1 MKNSQ
6 PEVTGQRSKG
16 KWSRLLGK
24 ILPFTFDFRPLTS
37 GSPRRL
43 VTTIVFLCV
52 LSVAAGAQLL
62 DGKRRVGDSPTP
74 GTPQPEHPNLAD
86 RVTLTGCVQPATAR
100 SGQQTGPADPNTPSD
115 SRYVLTS
122 AERQNI
128 VPAGTGG
135 SPLTAQTSSR
145 TYRLEA
151 IDAQLS
157 PFVGTKV
164 EISGQIK
171 SVSTPA
177 TGDTSSSEPTLQVEF
192 VQKIAATCP

>member
-1 MKNSQ
+1 MM
-6 PEVTGQRSKG
+6 
-16 KWSRLLGK
+16 
-24 ILPFTFDFRPLTS
+24 
-37 GSPRRL
+37 PRRL
-43 VTTIVFLCV
+43 ATTIGFVCV
-52 LSVAAGAQLL
+52 LSVAVGAQLL
-62 DGKRRVGDSPTP
+62 DGKRRTGSPTP
-74 GTPQPEHPNLAD
+74 GTPQPDPPNLAD
-86 RVTLTGCVQPATAR
+86 RVTLTGCVQPAAQTR
-100 SGQQTGPADPNTPSD
+100 SGQQTAAPADPNSPSD
-115 SRYVLTS
+115 SRYVLTG

-135 SPLTAQTSSR
+135 SPLAAKTSNR

-151 IDAQLS
+151 IEAQLS